1 MSRAPGGVHG
11 PTLPRRR
18 IARELKKLREDRG
31 LSLEDV
37 ARGTDVST
45 STLSRLENAQGSAN
59 TLTMR
64 ALVAFY
70 KLDNTEPGWRLLR
83 WAKDGRKQGWWQRYP
98 DAAVENTSLYVAYES
113 QASTAKLYSIPFMPI
128 LLQTAEYSRALAK
141 AFHPQYGED
150 EVERLVDFR
159 RQRQRVLEASS
170 DKSALDLRV
179 ILHESC
185 LLQVVDSYEVM
196 HDQLQHILD
205 TMADTEKKVTVQVLS
220 LNSQPHTASRCVWA
234 HFEYEDELDPD
245 ITLLETH
252 IGFIM
257 PLEEPDEVRK
267 SAEQF
272 EELSALALTPTE
284 STELIEQ
291 LMKLRYSMPLPG
303 ALELH

>member
-18 IARELKKLREDRG
+18 IARELKKLREG
-31 LSLEDV
+31 KQLSLEDV

-59 TLTMR
+59 TLTIR

-70 KLDNTEPGWRLLR
+70 DLDGTERGRRLLR
-83 WAKDGRKQGWWQRYP
+83 WAKDGRTQGWWQRYP

-128 LLQTAEYSRALAK
+128 LLQTVEYSRALAIG
-141 AFHPQYGED
+141 FHPHYGED

-159 RQRQRVLEASS
+159 MKRQRILETSP
-170 DKSALDLRV
+170 DKPAVDLRV

-205 TMADTEKKVTVQVLS
+205 AMADMKKKVSVQVLPLTS
-220 LNSQPHTASRCVWA
+220 PPHIASRCEWS

-245 ITLLETH
+245 ITLIETH
-252 IGFIM
+252 VGLIT
-257 PLEEPDEVRK
+257 PLEEPDKVRK
-267 SAEQF
+267 SASQF
-272 EELSALALTPTE
+272 EELSELALTPAE

-291 LMKLRYSMPLPG
+291 VMKDRYSMPLPG
-303 ALELH
+303 H